1 VARLNRPVSR
11 SVIYA
16 QPVASKT
23 SPPAELDKPAR
34 RRRKS
39 RHTREEM
46 LAQAAALFAD
56 RGYRVT
62 SLSDLADTIGIAKA
76 TLFHHFRTK
85 EEILFELY
93 TQAMELATAR
103 IMAVD
108 ARDDDPDVVL
118 RAMFREHTLLI
129 LENRTL
135 FTIFFSEESEL
146 TEPHAA
152 AVRAQQTDYINLIA
166 RRVSQL
172 IDSGRIKRSVH
183 PRLAV
188 QICLGAGSW
197 TYRWV
202 EPGKS
207 RRDAELSAEEIAST
221 IADVMLDGLL
231 AQK

>member
-1 VARLNRPVSR
+1 MTTETQASSDPKRP
-11 SVIYA
+11 A
-16 QPVASKT
+16 P
-23 SPPAELDKPAR
+23 

-46 LAQAAALFAD
+46 LTQAAELFAE

-62 SLSDLADTIGIAKA
+62 SLSDLADRIGIAKA

-103 IMAVD
+103 IRAVD
-108 ARDDDPDVVL
+108 QSDDEPSVVL
-118 RAMFREHTLLI
+118 RGMFREHTLLI
-129 LENRTL
+129 LDNRTL

-152 AVRAQQTDYINLIA
+152 AVRTQQADYINIIA
-166 RRVSQL
+166 ARVSQL
-172 IDSGRIKRSVH
+172 IDSGKIKRSVH

-202 EPGKS
+202 EPGAS
-207 RRDAELSAEEIAST
+207 RRDADLSSEEIAST
-221 IADVMLDGLL
+221 VADVMLDGLFD
-231 AQK
+231 